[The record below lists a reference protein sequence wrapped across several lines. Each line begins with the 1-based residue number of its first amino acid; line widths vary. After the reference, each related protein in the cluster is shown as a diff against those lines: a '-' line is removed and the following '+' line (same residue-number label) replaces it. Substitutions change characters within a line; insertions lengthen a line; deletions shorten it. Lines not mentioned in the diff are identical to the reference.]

1 MVHQC
6 VPVPIKKRARCC
18 YKGCPGFSRKNIK
31 RPEPYTTNFRCQECS
46 VDKECDDG
54 DTDGNLWFCNEVKT
68 VNSNRV
74 AINCH
79 AAYHKSKF
87 GRKKKT
93 TTTETFSSPVSSM
106 QQQQQKRRR
115 ATPTTETSILPPLK
129 QRTKI
134 TSRTRNTG
142 TVGSVTTTGARTRR
156 NMVGVRNQ
164 TFQSPSYIPSPT
176 EPATSSTTTANLP
189 GMRRFV

>member
-1 MVHQC
+1 
-6 VPVPIKKRARCC
+6 
-18 YKGCPGFSRKNIK
+18 
-31 RPEPYTTNFRCQECS
+31 
-46 VDKECDDG
+46 
-54 DTDGNLWFCNEVKT
+54 
-68 VNSNRV
+68 
-74 AINCH
+74 
-79 AAYHKSKF
+79 
-87 GRKKKT
+87 
-93 TTTETFSSPVSSM
+93 M
-106 QQQQQKRRR
+106 QQQQKKRRRR

-129 QRTKI
+129 RRTKI